1 MMVKFFFKM
10 ADRNPDQDDPHQT
23 VDGHR
28 MVVVGQQVKSRKG
41 RFRHVYHMEGSG
53 LVYWNRSRNGI
64 IFYPMARTAE
74 NMVRY
79 YDVFVKPPLTE
90 KEKAWLKRNKYTLLM
105 ERED

>member
-1 MMVKFFFKM
+1 
-10 ADRNPDQDDPHQT
+10 
-23 VDGHR
+23 
-28 MVVVGQQVKSRKG
+28 
-41 RFRHVYHMEGSG
+41 MEGSG

-64 IFYPMARTAE
+64 VFYPMARTAE

-90 KEKAWLKRNKYTLLM
+90 KEKAWLKRDKYTLLM